1 MDCDI
6 YKATNHKG
14 AYLFI
19 PSGVEVTAALP
30 ESVIKKLGNI
40 EYFKSISFDENSP
53 LIAADPKE
61 VIKNIEEQGFHI
73 QGTEIKTKVEEV
85 SEAGAAIGGGILA
98 ASIGL
103 GPVGALVGALAG
115 YLLAN
120 ASKEGGKDDS

>member
-1 MDCDI
+1 MNSDI
-6 YKATNHKG
+6 YKATNYKG
-14 AYLFI
+14 TYLFI
-19 PSGVEVTAALP
+19 PSGVKISTALP
-30 ESVIKKLGNI
+30 EGVIRKLGNL

-61 VIKNIEEQGFHI
+61 VIRNIEEQGFHI
-73 QGTEIKTKVEEV
+73 QGPVIKTKAEEV

-120 ASKEGGKDDS
+120 ASKEGGQK